1 MNRKERR
8 ERKGKNLFLLSL
20 RSLRFNRRRIL
31 SCAPRLAKRTIR
43 AWATSRMAGVSL
55 IIHHDVRADS
65 PNIADGQ
72 PRSRDRAQAVETG
85 VAVERE
91 CDRPR
96 RRVDGRGIVGVE

>member
-8 ERKGKNLFLLSL
+8 ERKGKNLFLLSLRPLRSL

-55 IIHHDVRADS
+55 IIHHDARADS
-65 PNIADGQ
+65 PNIADAQ
-72 PRSRDRAQAVETG
+72 RRSPDRAQAVETV
-85 VAVERE
+85 VAVERA
-91 CDRPR
+91 CDRPP
-96 RRVDGRGIVGVE
+96 